1 MIRTFA
7 RDALV
12 YGAAT
17 ILTRA
22 ASLLVVPIYTRFLST
37 ADYGVIDLLT
47 IAGNLILLTV
57 ALEISQAV
65 ARFLPEGDEDHK
77 VAVASTALLF
87 SVGMY
92 ALFAVAAIVAAPEI
106 RSTLLDGAATD
117 LTVRLAVVA
126 TVLNGIFQLTS
137 GVLRFQLRPSQ
148 FAAASLTSSL
158 GAIGLGVLLVAVA
171 GIGVDGFFIGQII
184 GGHIGVGMTLAFSR
198 GLYRPSFDP
207 ARLRSMLGFSVPLV
221 PSSIGVFVFLFI
233 DRLAI
238 SQLMTV
244 SDVGVFG
251 IGYRLASAVTL
262 ISFGAQ
268 MAVTPLVYARHEDPG
283 TPAAL
288 ERIFRYYVG
297 GAAMLGLGLSL
308 FAPEIL
314 MVLTTPSYF
323 GAASVVPFLVPALI
337 LANLYVFMPGLGIA
351 KRTTWFAIINLS
363 GAVLNVALNF
373 LLIPRLGIVGASLAT
388 LTSAGMVFAAY
399 AVASQRF
406 YPVPHEWARLAS
418 AAMVVTAVYLLVI
431 QVLLE
436 LVPGVVLMGAGMVV
450 ALAAIAALGLLRR
463 PPAAPVSPRP
473 VASDP

>member
-17 ILTRA
+17 VLTRA

-47 IAGNLILLTV
+47 IAGNLVLLTV
-57 ALEISQAV
+57 AFEIAQAV
-65 ARFLPEGDEDHK
+65 ARFLPEGDDEHK
-77 VAVASTALLF
+77 VAVASTAILF

-92 ALFAVAAIVAAPEI
+92 ALFAVVAISAAPEI
-106 RSTLLDGAATD
+106 RSALLGGAASD

-126 TVLNGIFQLTS
+126 TVLSGIFQLTS

-148 FAAASLTSSL
+148 FAASSLVSSL

-171 GIGVDGFFIGQII
+171 RMGVDGFFIGQII
-184 GGHIGVGMTLAFSR
+184 GWLVGVAMTLAFSR

-207 ARLRSMLGFSVPLV
+207 ARLRAMLRFSVPLV

-238 SQLMTV
+238 SQLMSV

-251 IGYRLASAVTL
+251 IGYRVASAVTL

-268 MAVTPLVYARHEDPG
+268 MAVTPLIYARHEDPG

-288 ERIFRYYVG
+288 ERIFRYYVA
-297 GAAMLGLGLSL
+297 GAALLGLALSL

-314 MVLTTPSYF
+314 MVVTTPSYF
-323 GAASVVPFLVPALI
+323 GAASVVPLLVPALI

-351 KRTTWFAIINLS
+351 KRTTWFAAINLS
-363 GAVLNVALNF
+363 GAAINIALNL
-373 LLIPRLGIVGASLAT
+373 LLIPRLGIAGGALAT
-388 LTSAGMVFAAY
+388 LISAGLVFAAY

-406 YPVPHEWARLAS
+406 YPVPHDWSRLLSTVVVVAAVYIIAS
-418 AAMVVTAVYLLVI
+418 QVDLDLLPRLFVKAAAML
-431 QVLLE
+431 
-436 LVPGVVLMGAGMVV
+436 V
-450 ALAAIAALGLLRR
+450 ALTAITASGLFRGATPIR
-463 PPAAPVSPRP
+463 MSA
-473 VASDP
+473 

>member
-17 ILTRA
+17 VFTRA

-57 ALEISQAV
+57 AFEIAQAV
-65 ARFLPEGDEDHK
+65 ARFLPEGDEEHR

-92 ALFAVAAIVAAPEI
+92 ALFAVVATIAAPGI
-106 RSTLLDGAATD
+106 RSALLGGAATD

-126 TVLNGIFQLTS
+126 TVLNGVFQLTS

-148 FAAASLTSSL
+148 FAASSLVSSL

-171 GIGVDGFFIGQII
+171 RLGVDGFFVGQII
-184 GGHIGVGMTLAFSR
+184 GGLVGVAMTLAFSR

-207 ARLRSMLGFSVPLV
+207 TRLRAMLRFSVPLV

-238 SQLMTV
+238 SQLMSV

-251 IGYRLASAVTL
+251 IGYRLAAAVTL

-268 MAVTPLVYARHEDPG
+268 MAVTPLVYARHQDPG

-297 GAAMLGLGLSL
+297 GAAILGLGLSL

-323 GAASVVPFLVPALI
+323 GAATVVPLLVPALI

-363 GAVLNVALNF
+363 GAALNVALNF
-373 LLIPRLGIVGASLAT
+373 LLIPRMGIVGAALAT
-388 LTSAGMVFAAY
+388 LISASGVFAAY
-399 AVASQRF
+399 AVGSQRF
-406 YPVPHEWARLAS
+406 YPVPHEWGRLA
-418 AAMVVTAVYLLVI
+418 AATVVVTAAYLLVS
-431 QVLLE
+431 QVDLDLGWGLL
-436 LVPGVVLMGAGMVV
+436 LKAGAMVL
-450 ALAAIAALGLLRR
+450 ALGAIAALGILRR
-463 PPAAPVSPRP
+463 PAPAPLIPRP
-473 VASDP
+473 APHDP